1 MTQGEHMEI
10 KYPNKLHAI
19 RKQRGWT
26 WKEMSQK
33 IFGKM
38 SNHIYETA
46 DGKRLVSMET
56 LPTIEDVTGMSWR
69 EIWADWLEKREKVG
83 ECDTSG
89 FDSLMRGLNQVSELQ
104 ASLRKKEIDNQPN
117 SV

>member
-1 MTQGEHMEI
+1 MDC

-19 RKQRGWT
+19 RKANGWT
-26 WKEMSQK
+26 WKQMSTLF
-33 IFGKM
+33 FGKM

-69 EIWADWLEKREKVG
+69 EIWAEWLEK
-83 ECDTSG
+83 
-89 FDSLMRGLNQVSELQ
+89 
-104 ASLRKKEIDNQPN
+104 KKEIDKQPE
-117 SV
+117 